1 MQIRSIPAHFLRLS
15 LGVGV
20 LTLGALAVLPSA
32 HAQAVEPLRNVVQLS
47 ASGQVE
53 VDQDWLQM
61 NLSATRDG
69 SDAAAVQKQLQQ
81 TVDAAMRSLRPQAQG
96 QQMQVRTG
104 SFGVYPRHGNDGKI
118 KGWQGRAEIVVEG
131 NDFARISQAAAQ
143 ASGMTVSGMGFGLS
157 KEGRQKVQDQAQSQ
171 AIEHFKQRAS
181 LVAKQFG
188 FSNYTLRE
196 VSVNSQDGFYAPRMQ
211 RANASPMAAAAKM
224 EMADPVPVEAGKE
237 QVTVNVSGSVQ
248 LQ

>member
-1 MQIRSIPAHFLRLS
+1 MLFEKTRMTLVRSTCALSVLMAVGWTALPA
-15 LGVGV
+15 
-20 LTLGALAVLPSA
+20 AY
-32 HAQAVEPLRNVVQLS
+32 AQSMPLLQNVVQLS
-47 ASGQVE
+47 ATGQVE

-61 NLSATRDG
+61 NLAATHDG

-81 TVDAAMRSLRPQAQG
+81 TVDAAMRSLKPQAQG
-96 QQMQVRTG
+96 QAMQVRSG

-118 KGWQGRAEIVVEG
+118 KGWQGRAEVVVEG

-143 ASGMTVSGMGFGLS
+143 VGGMTVSSMGFGLS
-157 KEGRQKVQDQAQSQ
+157 KEGRIKVQDQAQ
-171 AIEHFKQRAS
+171 AMAVDAFKQRAAV
-181 LVAKQFG
+181 LAKQFG
-188 FSNYTLRE
+188 FVGYSLRE

-211 RANASPMAAAAKM
+211 RTNAPMAASMKM
-224 EMADPVPVEAGKE
+224 EMAEPVPAEAGKE